1 MRAGDKGDGGDLG
14 RRIDGLFRAIYPKE
28 RGRPYS
34 YQQVVDAING
44 EAGEHVIS
52 APYLCELR
60 RGKKTN
66 PSLHQ
71 IAALE
76 RFFGAPAGFLS
87 APADDALV
95 VDGFQQLELLELLKD
110 KRVRG
115 IALRAARLRSESSL
129 SALEQTLDA
138 VARAEAEDLYTD
150 STARGA

>member
-1 MRAGDKGDGGDLG
+1 MRAGDKGAGGDLA
-14 RRIDGLFRAIYPKE
+14 RRIDGLFRAIYPQE

-44 EAGEHVIS
+44 ESGAHVIS

-110 KRVRG
+110 TRVRG

-129 SALEQTLDA
+129 SALERTLDA
-138 VARAEAEDLYTD
+138 VARAEAESRYTD
-150 STARGA
+150 STARSA